1 MRFACVLSFLVLG
14 ASGEISG
21 CVVEPDG
28 SHTCHGALPLGD
40 VTSLLQVHKR
50 QQDAEE
56 HGDRLVAGA
65 ATATRRCSGGQYG
78 TDEPNPDC
86 AMEEWSE
93 WDSCTKTCGSGTRT
107 RSRKVTSAPDGVDCG
122 CLEETE
128 TCNSNGCD
136 ATTTTATT
144 TTEGQGGTLGV
155 TKKVCGIVRD
165 AADATNVI
173 DKATVKI
180 GDVTTESNSTGKF
193 CADVEVGEYT
203 LTGTK
208 QPEWLDTEQQLS
220 VTEETE
226 DVTVDMSKKLPPK
239 DWRIILSWGKTP
251 LDLDARTQFGK
262 FDPKP
267 TWRGDCSV
275 FYEEKG
281 PKTCSLNG
289 IEGQVDQDHCYFS
302 TAGNPGR
309 PCGASASKGSKP
321 ETTTLKNVDASTC
334 KNDCKIGFHVSNYV
348 GSSIHWW
355 KSDPNTYPLPSGVPE
370 EDTGTLADSEAT
382 VRVIHGEE
390 EVAFFE
396 LAKQQGF
403 LQWPGSD
410 ASEWWVFTIDVSTSK
425 VVECKDANCF
435 S

>member
-1 MRFACVLSFLVLG
+1 
-14 ASGEISG
+14 
-21 CVVEPDG
+21 
-28 SHTCHGALPLGD
+28 
-40 VTSLLQVHKR
+40 
-50 QQDAEE
+50 
-56 HGDRLVAGA
+56 
-65 ATATRRCSGGQYG
+65 
-78 TDEPNPDC
+78 
-86 AMEEWSE
+86 
-93 WDSCTKTCGSGTRT
+93 
-107 RSRKVTSAPDGVDCG
+107 
-122 CLEETE
+122 
-128 TCNSNGCD
+128 
-136 ATTTTATT
+136 
-144 TTEGQGGTLGV
+144 LGV
-155 TKKVCGIVRD
+155 TKKVCGVVRD

-275 FYEEKG
+275 SYEEKG
-281 PKTCSLNG
+281 PKPCSLNG